1 MSKMSYSKALNTAL
15 AEEMRRDK
23 NVVCIGIDL
32 QYYGGAFGVT
42 KGLCEEFGEDRIVNM
57 PIAEAGYTG
66 LGVGAATTGLRPV
79 VELQFGDW
87 VTIASD
93 QLVNQAANMRYMSGG
108 ALSVPMVMRLPCGGF
123 GAAAAQHSHMFESWF
138 AFVAGLKVLCPATPA
153 DARGMLKAAIRSD
166 DPIIFMEHR
175 QCYEKKGEV
184 SEGIDEIIPIGKAD
198 VKRSGTDVTIVTYSY
213 MVHFA
218 LAAADILAKEGID
231 VEVVD
236 LRTIKPMDKET
247 VLNSVRKTNRVLC
260 LQETWLTCGVAGE
273 VAAVIADEAF
283 DYLDA
288 PVKRMGS
295 PDCPAPFSPDLETY
309 VLPGIEGI
317 VAAVKELVQEGA

>member
-1 MSKMSYSKALNTAL
+1 MSKISYSKALGTAL

-23 NVVCIGIDL
+23 NVLCIGIDL

-42 KGLCEEFGEDRIVNM
+42 TGLCEEFGEERIVNM

-66 LGVGAATTGLRPV
+66 LAVGAAAAGLRPV

-93 QLVNQAANMRYMSGG
+93 QLVNQAANMHYMSGG
-108 ALSVPMVMRLPCGGF
+108 AIKVPMVMRLPCGGF

-138 AFVAGLKVLCPATPA
+138 AFVAGLKVMCPSTPQ
-153 DARGMLKAAIRSD
+153 DAKGMLKAAIRSN
-166 DPIIFMEHR
+166 DPIIFLEHR
-175 QCYEKKGEV
+175 QCYEQKGEV
-184 SEGIDEIIPIGKAD
+184 TKDPDFIVPIGKAD
-198 VKRSGTDVTIVTYSY
+198 VKRVGKDVTIVTYSY

-218 LAAADILAKEGID
+218 LQAADILAKEGID
-231 VEVVD
+231 VEIVD
-236 LRTIKPMDKET
+236 LRTIKPMDKEI
-247 VLNSVRKTNRVLC
+247 VLNSVKKTNRVLC

-273 VAAVIADEAF
+273 VAAIIAEEAF

-288 PVKRMGS
+288 PIKRIGS

-309 VLPGIEGI
+309 VLPSVDGI
-317 VAAVKELVQEGA
+317 AAAIRSMF

>member
-1 MSKMSYSKALNTAL
+1 M

-23 NVVCIGIDL
+23 DVVCIGIDL

-42 KGLCEEFGEDRIVNM
+42 TGLCEEFGEDRVVNM

-66 LGVGAATTGLRPV
+66 LAVGAAATGLRPV

-87 VTIASD
+87 ATIASD
-93 QLVNQAANMRYMSGG
+93 QLVNQAANMHYMSGG
-108 ALSVPMVMRLPCGGF
+108 AITVPMVMRLPCGGF
-123 GAAAAQHSHMFESWF
+123 GAAAAQHSHMYESWF
-138 AFVAGLKVLCPATPA
+138 SFVAGLKVMCPSTPQ
-153 DARGMLKAAIRSD
+153 DAKGMLKAAIRCN
-166 DPIIFMEHR
+166 DPVIFMEHR
-175 QCYEKKGEV
+175 QCYEQKGEV
-184 SEGIDEIIPIGKAD
+184 TEDPEFIIPLGKAD
-198 VKRSGTDVTIVTYSY
+198 VKREGCDITVVTYSY
-213 MVHFA
+213 MVYFA
-218 LAAADILAKEGID
+218 LEAAEILAKEGIE

-247 VLNSVRKTNRVLC
+247 VIQSVKKTNKVLC

-288 PVKRMGS
+288 PVKRIGS

-309 VLPGIEGI
+309 VLPSVDGI
-317 VAAVKELVQEGA
+317 VRAIREMC